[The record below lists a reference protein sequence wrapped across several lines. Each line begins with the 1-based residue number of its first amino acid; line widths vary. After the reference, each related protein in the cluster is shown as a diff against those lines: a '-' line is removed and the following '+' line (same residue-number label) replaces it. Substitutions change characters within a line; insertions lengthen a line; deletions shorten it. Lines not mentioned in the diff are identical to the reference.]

1 MSKSSMRIVLVDPLG
16 DILFSGESMIAKELP
31 AREPVDLVDTSCP
44 ETQRS
49 ATSESGIF
57 PVATLDPPDQD
68 AVDTLPENAGEIRS
82 SRTRAA

>member
-16 DILFSGESMIAKELP
+16 DIMFSGESVIAQELP
-31 AREPVDLVDTSCP
+31 TDDAEEGCP
-44 ETQRS
+44 ETKRS

-57 PVATLDPPDQD
+57 AAAAYDQD
-68 AVDTLPENAGEIRS
+68 AVETLPENAGEIRS